1 MKNKLS
7 MDFPCYG
14 LYNVSVADYI
24 EPYKEYRTLRNLAT
38 QKVPITWFVC
48 IVNEKQVTCEKAI
61 ANAMNIVFFY
71 LHRINFIG

>member
-1 MKNKLS
+1 

-38 QKVPITWFVC
+38 QKVPIT
-48 IVNEKQVTCEKAI
+48 
-61 ANAMNIVFFY
+61 
-71 LHRINFIG
+71 